1 MRSIISKLG
10 PGLLYAGAAIGVS
23 HLVQST
29 RAGANYGFYLAGII
43 ILANILKY
51 PFFEISPIY
60 TSRTKENLLNGY
72 KSLHPVVLVVFLLIN
87 ISTFLIVLSAITL
100 VTAGLSSLLIPI
112 DIPLIAWVIILSSLA
127 IIVIHFGHYRFLK
140 SLTKYIVL
148 GLSVLTF
155 IALIIAL
162 SSAPD
167 LSIFMA
173 NSFDWNSLVDIAFLI
188 ALVGWMPAPM
198 EISAWH
204 STWSLADGKAP
215 EYSTALFDFKVGYWG
230 TMALAVT
237 FMMLGALVMFGSG
250 SAFPSSPILFAGQLI
265 ELFTQQF
272 GAWSYPIIALAAFGT
287 MFTTLLT
294 CFDAY
299 PRVISS
305 GVQILRNE
313 TSVTTR
319 NSISTLV
326 LLVSGVGVIIILYFW
341 LDNLKT
347 LIDFATTVGFLAA
360 NLIALFNFLIALE
373 LRKKGLYPAG
383 WFRWFLMIAGL
394 ISLMGFSVVY
404 LII

>member
-1 MRSIISKLG
+1 MGSFISKLG

-43 ILANILKY
+43 ILANLLKY

-60 TSRTKENLLNGY
+60 TSKTKNNLLKGY
-72 KSLHPVVLVVFLLIN
+72 KSLHPIVLVVFLLIN

-112 DIPLIAWVIILSSLA
+112 DIPMIAWVITLSSLA
-127 IIVIHFGHYRFLK
+127 IIVIYFGHFKLLT

-148 GLSVLTF
+148 GLSVLT
-155 IALIIAL
+155 ITALIIAL
-162 SSAPD
+162 VSSPD
-167 LSIFMA
+167 LSIYMT
-173 NSFDWNSLVDIAFLI
+173 NSFDWESLIDIAFLI

-215 EYSTALFDFKVGYWG
+215 EYSAALFDFKIGYWG
-230 TMALAVT
+230 TMVLALT
-237 FMMLGALVMFGSG
+237 FMTLGALVMYGSG
-250 SAFPSSPILFAGQLI
+250 SQFPSSPVLFAGQLI
-265 ELFTQQF
+265 ELFTDQF
-272 GAWSYPIIALAAFGT
+272 GAWSYPIIALAAFAT

-299 PRVISS
+299 PRVISA

-313 TSVTTR
+313 TTDKTQT
-319 NSISTLV
+319 SISTIV
-326 LLVSGVGVIIILYFW
+326 LLISGIGVVIILYFW

-347 LIDFATTVGFLAA
+347 LIDFATSVGFLAA
-360 NLIALFNFLIALE
+360 NLIAVFNFLIALQ
-373 LRKKGLYPAG
+373 LRKQGLYPKG
-383 WFRWFLMIAGL
+383 WIRWALMITGL
-394 ISLMGFSVVY
+394 IALFGFSVVY
-404 LII
+404 LAI